1 MSNIALFGGDNLP
14 AFAKKAELSDMAK
27 ALAGGGGN
35 TGKRISIKGGVF
47 RLMSSGKEVAA
58 IDERYMDV
66 VIAKA
71 APKVFRIYHAAAY
84 DGETASAPD
93 CWSSD
98 GDMPDKAVK
107 NAQGDTCAT
116 CPQNIAGSGKGE
128 SRACRYQQRLAVVL
142 ADDMDGD
149 VLQLPLPATSV
160 FGKEDGEKR
169 PLQAYA
175 RWLIAQN
182 VNPDMVVTRMR
193 FDTTAESPKL
203 TFKAM
208 RWLTEDEYATVT
220 EQGNTDDAVKAVT
233 LSVGQMDGA
242 KPKLALEGEA
252 PKAKAKPAATP
263 APTDDEDEE
272 PAPKPKAKAKPAPV
286 ADDEDDEAPAPAPKA
301 KAKAKSAPVADD
313 EDEIAAPTVR
323 KSAAKDQ
330 PAPTGKKSLADVVG
344 EWDDE

>member
-1 MSNIALFGGDNLP
+1 MSNITLFGGDNLP

-98 GDMPDKAVK
+98 GDVPDKAVK

-142 ADDMDGD
+142 ADDMEGD

-220 EQGNTDDAVKAVT
+220 EQGATDDAIKAVT

-252 PKAKAKPAATP
+252 PKAKAKATP
-263 APTDDEDEE
+263 APADDEDEE
-272 PAPKPKAKAKPAPV
+272 PAPKPKAKAKAKPAPV
-286 ADDEDDEAPAPAPKA
+286 ADDEDEAPAPAPKA
-301 KAKAKSAPVADD
+301 KAKAAPVEDD
-313 EDEIAAPTVR
+313 EDEVPAPTVR
-323 KSAAKDQ
+323 KSAAKEA
-330 PAPTGKKSLADVVG
+330 PVPTGKKSLADVVG

>member
-1 MSNIALFGGDNLP
+1 MSNITLFGGDNLP

-71 APKVFRIYHAAAY
+71 APKVFRIYHATAY
-84 DGETASAPD
+84 DGETATPPD

-98 GDMPDKAVK
+98 GDTPDKAVK
-107 NAQGDTCAT
+107 EPQGDTCAT

-142 ADDMDGD
+142 ADDMEGD

-208 RWLTEDEYATVT
+208 RWLTEDEYAAVT
-220 EQGNTDDAVKAVT
+220 EQGNTDDAIKAVT

-252 PKAKAKPAATP
+252 PKAKAKATP
-263 APTDDEDEE
+263 APADDEDEE
-272 PAPKPKAKAKPAPV
+272 PAPKPKAKAKAKPAPA
-286 ADDEDDEAPAPAPKA
+286 ADDEDEAPAPAPKA
-301 KAKAKSAPVADD
+301 KAKPAPVADD
-313 EDEIAAPTVR
+313 EDEVPAPTVR